1 MRILLVNV
9 TSNMLKEYITN
20 LVQSSKFSID
30 DSKNKTNNFLERQLM
45 IYTQAT
51 MLDSFLL
58 LFESNSQIVN

>member
-30 DSKNKTNNFLERQLM
+30 ASRNKTNNFLE
-45 IYTQAT
+45 T
-51 MLDSFLL
+51 
-58 LFESNSQIVN
+58 E